1 MGIFDSIMG
10 TNRQTPAPAPAPAP
24 VGQVPEKPVEP
35 VNPLDVY
42 KGIFDTS
49 KNQAEDVA
57 PSFKLDESVLSEV
70 SGKLQFA
77 SGVNPELMQRAQSGD
92 VNALIEMMNA
102 VAQNAY
108 KAAIG
113 HGAALTDTHLNS
125 RADYEKKTLGNK
137 VKEQLISSQLAD
149 VPNASHPVVKAELAR
164 IASMLAKQNPDASAE
179 QIKTEAVRYLNEV
192 QAAMNPTPQSQQ
204 TQKTAGEVDDWE
216 AFLTS

>member
-1 MGIFDSIMG
+1 M
-10 TNRQTPAPAPAPAP
+10 
-24 VGQVPEKPVEP
+24 
-35 VNPLDVY
+35 
-42 KGIFDTS
+42 FDTS
-49 KNQAEDVA
+49 KNAAEDVA
-57 PSFKLDESVLSEV
+57 PAFKLDDKVLNEV

-77 SGVNPELMQRAQSGD
+77 SGVNPELMQRAQGGD

-108 KAAIG
+108 KAAIS
-113 HGAALTDTHLNS
+113 HGTALTDTHLNT
-125 RADYEKKTLGNK
+125 RAEYEKKTLGSK

-149 VPNASHPVVKAELAR
+149 VPNANHPVVKAELAR

-179 QIKTEAVRYLNEV
+179 QIKTEAVRYLKEV
-192 QAAMNPTPQSQQ
+192 QAAMNPTTESQQ

>member
-10 TNRQTPAPAPAPAP
+10 NNKPAP
-24 VGQVPEKPVEP
+24 VPAAPVAPAVAPEKPVEP

-42 KGIFDTS
+42 KNMFDTS
-49 KNQAEDVA
+49 KNAAEDVA
-57 PSFKLDESVLSEV
+57 PAFKLDDKVLNEV

-77 SGVNPELMQRAQSGD
+77 SGVNPELMQRAQGGD

-108 KAAIG
+108 KAAIS
-113 HGAALTDTHLNS
+113 HGTALTDTHLNS
-125 RADYEKKTLGNK
+125 RAEYEKKTLGSK

-149 VPNASHPVVKAELAR
+149 VPNANHPVVKAELAR

-179 QIKTEAVRYLNEV
+179 QIKTEAVRYLKEV
-192 QAAMNPTPQSQQ
+192 QAAMNPTTESQQ
-204 TQKTAGEVDDWE
+204 TQKTAGEIDDWE

>member
-10 TNRQTPAPAPAPAP
+10 NNKPAP
-24 VGQVPEKPVEP
+24 VPATPVAPAVAPEKPVEP

-42 KGIFDTS
+42 KNMFDTS
-49 KNQAEDVA
+49 KNAAEDVA
-57 PSFKLDESVLSEV
+57 PAFKLDDKVLNEV
-70 SGKLQFA
+70 SGRLQFA
-77 SGVNPELMQRAQSGD
+77 SGVNPELMQRAQGGD
-92 VNALIEMMNA
+92 VNALIEMMNV

-108 KAAIG
+108 KAAIS
-113 HGAALTDTHLNS
+113 HGTALTDTHLNS
-125 RADYEKKTLGNK
+125 RAEYEKKTLGSK

-149 VPNASHPVVKAELAR
+149 VPNANHPVVKAELAR

-179 QIKTEAVRYLNEV
+179 QIKTEAVRYLKEV
-192 QAAMNPTPQSQQ
+192 QAAMNPTTESQQ

>member
-10 TNRQTPAPAPAPAP
+10 NNKPAP
-24 VGQVPEKPVEP
+24 VPATPVAPAVAPEKPVEP

-42 KGIFDTS
+42 KNMFDTS
-49 KNQAEDVA
+49 KNAAAEDVA
-57 PSFKLDESVLSEV
+57 PAFKLDDKVLSEV

-77 SGVNPELMQRAQSGD
+77 SGVNPELMQRAQGGD
-92 VNALIEMMNA
+92 VNALIEMMNV

-108 KAAIG
+108 KAAIS
-113 HGAALTDTHLNS
+113 HGTALTDTHLNS
-125 RADYEKKTLGNK
+125 RAEYEKKTLGSK

-149 VPNASHPVVKAELAR
+149 VPNANHPVVKAELAR

-179 QIKTEAVRYLNEV
+179 QIKTEAVRYLKEV
-192 QAAMNPTPQSQQ
+192 QAAMNPTTESQQ

>member
-10 TNRQTPAPAPAPAP
+10 NNKPAP
-24 VGQVPEKPVEP
+24 VPATPVAPAVAPEKPVEP

-42 KGIFDTS
+42 KNMFDTS
-49 KNQAEDVA
+49 KNAAEDVA
-57 PSFKLDESVLSEV
+57 PAFKLDDKVLNEV

-77 SGVNPELMQRAQSGD
+77 SGVNPELMQRAQGGD
-92 VNALIEMMNA
+92 VNALIEMMNV

-108 KAAIG
+108 KAAIS
-113 HGAALTDTHLNS
+113 HGTALTDTHLNS
-125 RADYEKKTLGNK
+125 RAEYEKKTLGSK

-149 VPNASHPVVKAELAR
+149 VPNANHPVVKAELAR

-179 QIKTEAVRYLNEV
+179 QIKTEAVRYLKEV
-192 QAAMNPTPQSQQ
+192 QAAMNPTDQSQQ
-204 TQKTAGEVDDWE
+204 TQKTAGEIDDWE